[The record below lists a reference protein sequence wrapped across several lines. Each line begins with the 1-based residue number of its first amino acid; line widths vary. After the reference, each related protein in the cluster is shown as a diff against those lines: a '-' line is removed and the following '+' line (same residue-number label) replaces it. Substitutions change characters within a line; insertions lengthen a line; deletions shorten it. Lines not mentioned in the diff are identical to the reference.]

1 MKPTDEEVERLAR
14 AAREAEIA
22 RGIRHSKPWYPDD
35 DPRWQEFTPGDP
47 MPCDPD
53 MKVEILIRREREGKY
68 WYSCILT
75 AENLRWD
82 AEVSLDRQIVAWRP
96 A

>member
-47 MPCDPD
+47 MPCEPD
-53 MKVEILIRREREGKY
+53 MEVEVLVRYKLGAATVAWELEIG
-68 WYSCILT
+68 SPC
-75 AENLRWD
+75 
-82 AEVSLDRQIVAWRP
+82 VVAWRP